1 MSRPLVS
8 VFDPANAE
16 TGVAQT
22 TLPAV
27 MTAPI
32 RPDIVGYVHNLMSKN
47 KRQPYAVNA
56 DSGMQVIFE
65 KISTSL
71 F

>member
-8 VFDPANAE
+8 VFDLNNADVG
-16 TGVAQT
+16 TSQS

-32 RPDIVGYVHNLMSKN
+32 RQDIVHYVHNLMSKN
-47 KRQPYAVNA
+47 KRHPYAVNSDA
-56 DSGMQVIFE
+56 GMGVRIN
-65 KISTSL
+65 I
-71 F
+71 

>member
-8 VFDPANAE
+8 VFDVSSAE
-16 TGVAQT
+16 KAVAQA

-32 RPDIVGYVHNLMSKN
+32 RGDVVQYVHTLMAKN
-47 KRQPYAVNA
+47 KRQPYAVNKL
-56 DSGMQVIFE
+56 SGMMV
-65 KISTSL
+65 S
-71 F
+71 